1 MRENMRRR
9 KPAERADA
17 APPQPF
23 ESGMRQQSSQ
33 CFEPLLDDDQAAELL
48 GLHPK
53 TLQRL
58 ARRGQIPA
66 YRIGRFWR
74 YRVSELD
81 AWLRSGIQ
89 SAGQSARVNLT
100 EEI

>member
-1 MRENMRRR
+1 MRGKMKTPRQPSENGDSAPSSPLETR
-9 KPAERADA
+9 
-17 APPQPF
+17 PPQP
-23 ESGMRQQSSQ
+23 

-48 GLHPK
+48 GVHPK

-89 SAGQSARVNLT
+89 SPSQSARVNLT